1 MTIPSFRTKLRRYAL
16 KNEGFFIFLEIYQQL
31 LANCVIIIN
40 VNKAG
45 QKRID
50 ASFPAKNS

>member
-1 MTIPSFRTKLRRYAL
+1 MHYPDDEHDKERS
-16 KNEGFFIFLEIYQQL
+16 FFIFLEIYQQS